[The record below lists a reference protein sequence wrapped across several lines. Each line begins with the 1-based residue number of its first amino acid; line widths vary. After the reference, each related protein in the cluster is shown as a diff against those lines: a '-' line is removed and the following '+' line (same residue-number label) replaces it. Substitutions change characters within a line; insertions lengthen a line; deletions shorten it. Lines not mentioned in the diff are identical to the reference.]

1 MPSQFTCPVCGSHY
15 FGSSANADG
24 TRTYNCQEGP
34 RGPCLF
40 SVHEKSAARYGIAV
54 CGVAVGTQGHSGVR

>member
-1 MPSQFTCPVCGSHY
+1 MVPRPNFTCPICGSHC
-15 FGSSANADG
+15 FGSSDNGDG

-40 SVHEKSAARYGIAV
+40 SVHEKSAARYGIV
-54 CGVAVGTQGHSGVR
+54 SPPQQVVRSGRVA